1 MADSKIRVAILT
13 YDIPKGQT
21 KFYGKIRKAIGDICL
36 MQTWSSYIFNWAF
49 KDQLEKALEEI
60 NEGQSQR
67 NRIDY
72 RILLLD
78 QAQSEQHEQMVLE
91 ALQRLLKNTST
102 LLASQLKKAKEA
114 IQKAVAEGA
123 KLEAATPEAEMGKAR
138 KVAVGGALKKLE
150 RAQRLAITFEANG
163 MLETAFEAYKTLVE
177 TEAGLGES
185 MEIAIGNTAFASFAG
200 RVVD

>member
-1 MADSKIRVAILT
+1 MVITAPTFAAETYLLTVVLALIFATHAAADRVSDDPLLNCEPVAPLATHSKSTPAMVNLSVAT
-13 YDIPKGQT
+13 T
-21 KFYGKIRKAIGDICL
+21 AV
-36 MQTWSSYIFNWAF
+36 N
-49 KDQLEKALEEI
+49 
-60 NEGQSQR
+60 
-67 NRIDY
+67 
-72 RILLLD
+72 
-78 QAQSEQHEQMVLE
+78 V
-91 ALQRLLKNTST
+91 
-102 LLASQLKKAKEA
+102 
-114 IQKAVAEGA
+114 AVA
-123 KLEAATPEAEMGKAR
+123 EAATPEAEMGKAR